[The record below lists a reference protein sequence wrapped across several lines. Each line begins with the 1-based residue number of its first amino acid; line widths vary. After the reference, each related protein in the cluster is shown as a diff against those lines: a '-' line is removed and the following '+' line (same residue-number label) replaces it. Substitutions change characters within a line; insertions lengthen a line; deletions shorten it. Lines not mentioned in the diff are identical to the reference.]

1 MTKEVII
8 TLRGVQFGGAEDSA
22 QPVEIVTPG
31 EYYYKNGQH
40 YLIFE
45 ETTEGFRE
53 VTHNLYKFTED
64 RLMVHKKGLI
74 DTEMIFE
81 KGKKTISAYHTPLGR
96 MDMNIAATDF
106 CLKVSE
112 NQLDYRVDYA
122 LNMGEGFAADCQ
134 VNFNVKSRDWWYM
147 KEL

>member
-8 TLRGVQFGGAEDSA
+8 TLRG

-81 KGKKTISAYHTPLGR
+81 KGKKTISAYHTPFGR
-96 MDMNIAATDF
+96 MDMNIAATEDH
-106 CLKVSE
+106 LRIPYTLRAHGYE
-112 NQLDYRVDYA
+112 YRGDGLLPEGLRKPA
-122 LNMGEGFAADCQ
+122 RLPRRLRPKHGRRLCGGLPGE
-134 VNFNVKSRDWWYM
+134 
-147 KEL
+147 L